1 MPKQPRLPQSL
12 AKTCDKTSLFEQTMI
27 ESLGNPLDRSRY
39 TNLFL
44 GRAGEFFVA
53 SELLRRGLNPFLSPV
68 DTGIDLVAHQEFI
81 PHVPLLHAVHDIFL
95 FQVKTTAVDEYKDS
109 ISTRTV
115 HEWWHKRINLVIVFW
130 SENSQPTC
138 LILPPSLI
146 HMLTSGGFDDPKAPL
161 RIGTRNVA
169 LRVLRRGTRFYMRN
183 KHNDL
188 SVMQNRF
195 DRIESVD
202 SDSQMLP
209 QYAKWD
215 DGDGLLRVEP

>member
-1 MPKQPRLPQSL
+1 
-12 AKTCDKTSLFEQTMI
+12 MI
-27 ESLGNPLDRSRY
+27 ESLGKPLDRSRY

-68 DTGIDLVAHQEFI
+68 DTGIDLFAHQEFI
-81 PHVPLLHAVHDIFL
+81 PHAPLLHAVHDVFL
-95 FQVKTTAVDEYKDS
+95 FQIKTTAVDEYKDS

-138 LILPPSLI
+138 LILPPSLL
-146 HMLTSGGFDDPKAPL
+146 HMLTSGDFDDRKAPL
-161 RIGTRNVA
+161 KIGTQKVT
-169 LRVLRRGTRFYMRN
+169 LRVFRRGTRLYIRN
-183 KHNDL
+183 MHNDL
-188 SVMQNRF
+188 TAMQNRF

-202 SDSQMLP
+202 SDSQMMPL
-209 QYAKWD
+209 YAVWD
-215 DGDGLLRVEP
+215 DGDGLLQIEP